1 MRNERNG
8 KGPVVFFIICG
19 VILLSGLFSCDSEPE
34 CIEIGCD
41 NEAASGSSYCYL
53 HKTYSGGSSYKGY
66 SNSSTSSY
74 KGGSSSSSS
83 YKGGS
88 SSSTSYKGG
97 SSSSSSYK
105 SNSSS
110 SSSKNNSY
118 SNSYNYYDS
127 YDEGYED
134 VYENDDYDWDRYWE
148 DDDYASGVDDA
159 MDELG
164 W

>member
-74 KGGSSSSSS
+74 KGGSSSSTS

-88 SSSTSYKGG
+88 SSST
-97 SSSSSSYK
+97 SYK

>member
-19 VILLSGLFSCDSEPE
+19 VILLSGLFSCESEPE

-74 KGGSSSSSS
+74 KGGSSSS
-83 YKGGS
+83 
-88 SSSTSYKGG
+88 T
-97 SSSSSSYK
+97 SYK

-127 YDEGYED
+127 YDEGCED

>member
-1 MRNERNG
+1 MRNERSG

-74 KGGSSSSSS
+74 KGGSSSS
-83 YKGGS
+83 
-88 SSSTSYKGG
+88 TSYKGG

-110 SSSKNNSY
+110 SSGKNNSY